1 MKFKYIDTQLNESDP
16 ENLKLDTITYHFL
29 RNLNTEKMFKDDTDS
44 EFNMQIGELVSRIS
58 AVEANPGDKEALAE
72 FVSLEFDETRHE
84 VLKYMYAIEKNG
96 KLIQNETSRD
106 EFETLEL
113 DEAKVFH
120 TFLSKIIGS

>member
-58 AVEANPGDKEALAE
+58 AVEANPSDKDALAE
-72 FVSLEFDETRHE
+72 FVSLEFDETRHD

-96 KLIQNETSRD
+96 KLIQNETSRE

-113 DEAKVFH
+113 DEAKVFR
-120 TFLSKIIGS
+120 TFLAKIIGS